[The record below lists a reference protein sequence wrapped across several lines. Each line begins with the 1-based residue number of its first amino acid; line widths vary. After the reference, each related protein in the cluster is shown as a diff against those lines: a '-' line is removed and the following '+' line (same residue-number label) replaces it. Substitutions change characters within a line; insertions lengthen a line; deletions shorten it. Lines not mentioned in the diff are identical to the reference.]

1 MLNSEKMSKF
11 AIVYHS
17 RSHSVEKLASQIEI
31 GIRSAINT
39 AEVNLISASEA
50 KNKIEL
56 INNSDAIIFGS
67 PTYFG
72 SISSEMKSFFDS
84 IGEIF
89 MNKRWKDKIAAAFTH
104 SSSLSGDKLM
114 TLMQIMVF
122 AMQNGLVWV
131 GQELLPNE
139 PYKIPQE
146 WSDLGEG
153 ELEVNRLG
161 SWLGLMAQS
170 DQRKGIE
177 LSNSDFL
184 TARLFGKRIATV
196 TRNFNNK

>member
-1 MLNSEKMSKF
+1 MFS
-11 AIVYHS
+11 IIYHS
-17 RSHSVEKLASQIEI
+17 RSNNVESLAEQIAI
-31 GIRSAINT
+31 GIKSAIKT

-50 KNKIEL
+50 KAKIEI

-84 IGEIF
+84 IGEVFIGKKWQ
-89 MNKRWKDKIAAAFTH
+89 NKVAAAFTN
-104 SSSLSGDKLM
+104 SGSLSGDKLM
-114 TLMQIMVF
+114 TLMQIIVI
-122 AMQNGLVWV
+122 AMQNGMIWV
-131 GQELLPNE
+131 GQDLLPSQL
-139 PYKIPQE
+139 YKIPQE

-153 ELEVNRLG
+153 ELEVNRIG

-177 LSNSDFL
+177 LSHSDFL

-196 TRNFNNK
+196 TSGLRVK

>member
-1 MLNSEKMSKF
+1 MFS
-11 AIVYHS
+11 IIYHS
-17 RSHSVEKLASQIEI
+17 RSHSVEKIAEEI
-31 GIRSAINT
+31 AVGIKALSNAT
-39 AEVNLISASEA
+39 VNLIPCEQA
-50 KNKIEL
+50 KEKIEI

-72 SISSEMKSFFDS
+72 SLSSEMKTFFDS
-84 IGEIF
+84 IGEVFIGKKWQ
-89 MNKRWKDKIAAAFTH
+89 NKVAAAFTH

-114 TLMQIMVF
+114 TLMQIIVI
-122 AMQNGLVWV
+122 AMQNGMIWV
-131 GQELLPNE
+131 GQDLLPSA

-146 WSDLGEG
+146 WSDLGQG

-177 LSNSDFL
+177 ISKADLL

-196 TRNFNNK
+196 TNNVRLK

>member
-1 MLNSEKMSKF
+1 MLNSEKMFKF

-17 RSHSVEKLASQIEI
+17 RSHSVEKLASQIEV

-39 AEVNLISASEA
+39 AEVNLISVVEA

-56 INNSDAIIFGS
+56 INSADAIIFGS

-84 IGEIF
+84 IGEVFIGKKWQ
-89 MNKRWKDKIAAAFTH
+89 NKVAAAFTN
-104 SSSLSGDKLM
+104 SGSLSGDKLM
-114 TLMQIMVF
+114 TLMQIIVI
-122 AMQNGLVWV
+122 AMQNGMIWV
-131 GQELLPNE
+131 GQDLLPSQL
-139 PYKIPQE
+139 YKIPQE

-153 ELEVNRLG
+153 ELEVNRIG

-184 TARLFGKRIATV
+184 TARLFGKRIAAV